1 MVHGDKQLDEVEK
14 VDTMVIQVKIVLI
27 LNIGFL
33 ISEEY
38 HDVMECKAL
47 LFYVLLD
54 VVAIL
59 WQALCA
65 RVLILLFFKTQGRVF
80 FKHESMIEGALKPSK
95 ILFPNEKIILF
106 STLNFEFSFKGFV

>member
-14 VDTMVIQVKIVLI
+14 VDATVIQGKIVLF

-38 HDVMECKAL
+38 HDVMECKAF
-47 LFYVLLD
+47 LFYVLPD
-54 VVAIL
+54 VVPIL
-59 WQALCA
+59 WQALRA
-65 RVLILLFFKTQGRVF
+65 RVLILFFFKTQGRVF